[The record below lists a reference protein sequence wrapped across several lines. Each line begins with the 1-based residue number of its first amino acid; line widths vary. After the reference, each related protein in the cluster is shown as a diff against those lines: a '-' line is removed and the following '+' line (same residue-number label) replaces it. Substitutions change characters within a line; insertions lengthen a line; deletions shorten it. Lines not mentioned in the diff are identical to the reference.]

1 MVAGAVPPCPSRG
14 PVHPLPGPLAISQDL
29 CLIMTNTDPWSWNST
44 DPWPCSNPFSS
55 SPSHPLPLQ
64 SCVLSCSTR
73 PPPAHG
79 LWALPAPLP
88 PSLRGLVSNS
98 KLPTDATQAKRP
110 HGRASVSCWD
120 QAGLKF
126 QEAHNGLE
134 SSGKCSCSL
143 DLLVPG
149 R

>member
-1 MVAGAVPPCPSRG
+1 MDGGRCCTTLSLQRPCPSSARSS
-14 PVHPLPGPLAISQDL
+14 HQFPGALSHHDQH
-29 CLIMTNTDPWSWNST
+29 WNST

-64 SCVLSCSTR
+64 SRVLSCSTR

-88 PSLRGLVSNS
+88 PSLRGLVSSS

>member
-14 PVHPLPGPLAISQDL
+14 PVHPLPGPLTSSQEL
-29 CLIMTNTDPWSWNST
+29 CLIMTNTGIAQTLGPVQT
-44 DPWPCSNPFSS
+44 PFPS

-64 SCVLSCSTR
+64 SRVLSCSTR

-88 PSLRGLVSNS
+88 PSLRGLVSSS